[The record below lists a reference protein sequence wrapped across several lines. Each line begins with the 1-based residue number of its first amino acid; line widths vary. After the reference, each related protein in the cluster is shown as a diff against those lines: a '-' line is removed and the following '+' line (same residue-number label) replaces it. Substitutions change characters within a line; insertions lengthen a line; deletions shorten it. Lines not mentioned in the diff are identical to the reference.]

1 MEVVSLCI
9 RHMKLNSEESTQYQ
23 LDKDYPVTVTA
34 FITQQEVDVFIPEAK
49 FLKRF
54 IMESKRNRAI

>member
-1 MEVVSLCI
+1 
-9 RHMKLNSEESTQYQ
+9 MKLNSEESTQYQ